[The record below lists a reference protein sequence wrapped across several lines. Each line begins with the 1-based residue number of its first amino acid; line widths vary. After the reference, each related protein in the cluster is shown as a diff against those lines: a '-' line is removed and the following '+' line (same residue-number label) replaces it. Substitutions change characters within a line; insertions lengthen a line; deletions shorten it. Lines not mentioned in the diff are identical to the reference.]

1 MCALFGG
8 SRDASL
14 FRTLNKELINDI
26 IDTEVYYYK
35 LILDETKVNLYGE
48 GKDKS
53 YYSPIKVP
61 CIIERS
67 DKTQTF
73 DDFGSDYT
81 REVQFR
87 FLRDTL
93 IDKNIFSEVGDV
105 IEWNN
110 EQHIVD
116 SIFENEFFAGKNPD
130 TWDGG
135 ESQGY
140 NISIELTTHV
150 AKKSQLKIRD
160 DFRVGINKDNNDLP
174 LGI

>member
-1 MCALFGG
+1 MALFGG

-14 FRTLNKELINDI
+14 FRHLNKELIHDL

-48 GKDKS
+48 GKDKT
-53 YYSPIKVP
+53 YFNPVKIP
-61 CIIERS
+61 TLIERT
-67 DKTQTF
+67 DGTAQF

-81 REVQFR
+81 RLVNFS

-93 IDKNIFSEVGDV
+93 VDKNVYPQIGDV
-105 IEWNN
+105 IEWND

-116 SIFENEFFAGKNPD
+116 VVYENQFFAGKNPE

-135 ESQGY
+135 DSQGY
-140 NISIELTTHV
+140 SISMLLEAHIV
-150 AKKSQLKIRD
+150 RKSQLKLRD

-174 LGI
+174 VGI

>member
-1 MCALFGG
+1 MALFGG

-14 FRTLNKELINDI
+14 FRHLNKELIHDL

-48 GKDKS
+48 GKDKT
-53 YYSPIKVP
+53 YFNPVKIPTV
-61 CIIERS
+61 IERT
-67 DKTQTF
+67 DGTAQF

-81 REVQFR
+81 RLVNFS
-87 FLRDTL
+87 FLKDTL
-93 IDKNIFSEVGDV
+93 VDKNIYPQVGDV
-105 IEWNN
+105 IEWND

-116 SIFENEFFAGKNPD
+116 VVYENQFFAGKNPE

-135 ESQGY
+135 DSQGY
-140 NISIELTTHV
+140 SISMLLEAHIV
-150 AKKSQLKIRD
+150 RKSQLKLRD

-174 LGI
+174 IGI

>member
-8 SRDASL
+8 QRDMSL

-35 LILDETKVNLYGE
+35 IILDETKVNMYGE
-48 GKDKS
+48 GKNKS
-53 YYSPIKVP
+53 YYAPIKVP

-67 DKTQTF
+67 DN
-73 DDFGSDYT
+73 SAV
-81 REVQFR
+81 E
-87 FLRDTL
+87 
-93 IDKNIFSEVGDV
+93 KNIYAEIGDV
-105 IEWNN
+105 IEWDN

-116 SIFENEFFAGKNPD
+116 VVVENEYFAGKNPS

-135 ESQGY
+135 DTQGY
-140 NISIELTTHV
+140 NVAIELTTHV

-174 LGI
+174 VGI

>member
-1 MCALFGG
+1 MCALFSGQ
-8 SRDASL
+8 RDMSL

-35 LILDETKVNLYGE
+35 IILDETKVNMYGE

-53 YYSPIKVP
+53 YYAPIKVP

-67 DKTQTF
+67 DNSAVY

-81 REVQFR
+81 REVSFR

-93 IDKNIFSEVGDV
+93 VEKNIYAEIGDV
-105 IEWNN
+105 IELNN

-116 SIFENEFFAGKNPD
+116 VVVENEYFAGKNPS

-135 ESQGY
+135 DTQGY
-140 NISIELTTHV
+140 NVAIELTTHV

-174 LGI
+174 VGI

>member
-1 MCALFGG
+1 MALFGG

-14 FRTLNKELINDI
+14 LRTLNKELINDV

-35 LILDETKVNLYGE
+35 IILDETKVNLYGE

-53 YYSPIKVP
+53 YFNPVKIAA
-61 CIIERS
+61 IIERNQS
-67 DKTQTF
+67 SQQF

-81 REVQFR
+81 RQVNFY

-93 IDKNIFSEVGDV
+93 VDKNIYPEVGDV
-105 IEWNN
+105 IEWND

-116 SIFENEFFAGKNPD
+116 VKYSNQYFAGKNPE

-135 ESQGY
+135 DSQGY
-140 NISIELTTHV
+140 NLSILCETHV
-150 AKKSQLKIRD
+150 VKKSQLKLRD

-174 LGI
+174 VGI